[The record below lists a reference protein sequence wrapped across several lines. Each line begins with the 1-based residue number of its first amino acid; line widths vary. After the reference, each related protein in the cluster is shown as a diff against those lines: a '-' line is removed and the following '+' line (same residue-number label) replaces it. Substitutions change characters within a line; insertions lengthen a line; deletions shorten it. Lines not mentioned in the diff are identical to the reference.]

1 MLSPVLTYVQPAAG
15 PTGDDRSAV
24 RRGGGCLLEIVETV
38 VLTAVIYLVIHN
50 FVAQPFE
57 VEQNSMVATIQP
69 GDYVLIDKLT
79 PRWNDYRRGDVVVFA
94 PPSGYEQGGVP
105 FIKRVIGLPGETVRL
120 ENGIVFII
128 PPGGLPL
135 RLEEPYL
142 VTGPDGSPAP
152 TLPRDAQGTD
162 EWIVPDGQLFVMGDN
177 RPDSQDSRFFGPIE
191 RDLIVGRAFVRY
203 FPLNRMTLFR
213 SPDYPGL
220 DPGVGGDQRMTA
232 EWLLGSGWRDW
243 ADWSAVTA
251 GQPPGGS
258 SATIQASDAR
268 S

>member
-1 MLSPVLTYVQPAAG
+1 LTYVQPAAG
-15 PTGDDRSAV
+15 PSGDDRSAV
-24 RRGGGCLLEIVETV
+24 RRGGGCLLEIIETV
-38 VLTAVIYLVIHN
+38 VLTAVIYLLIHN

-79 PRWNDYRRGDVVVFA
+79 PRWNDYTRGDVVVFE
-94 PPSGYEQGGVP
+94 PPPGYEQGGVP

-120 ENGIVFII
+120 ENGVVFVI
-128 PPGGLPL
+128 PPGGVAV
-135 RLEEPYL
+135 RLDEPYL
-142 VTGPDGSPAP
+142 VTGVDGLPAP
-152 TLPRDAQGTD
+152 TLPRDAQGTT

-203 FPLNRMTLFR
+203 FPLDRMTLFH

-220 DPGVGGDQRMTA
+220 GEATRD
-232 EWLLGSGWRDW
+232 GWRTAAGWLVRDGSLERAGW
-243 ADWSAVTA
+243 LVGA

-258 SATIQASDAR
+258 SATIQASAAR